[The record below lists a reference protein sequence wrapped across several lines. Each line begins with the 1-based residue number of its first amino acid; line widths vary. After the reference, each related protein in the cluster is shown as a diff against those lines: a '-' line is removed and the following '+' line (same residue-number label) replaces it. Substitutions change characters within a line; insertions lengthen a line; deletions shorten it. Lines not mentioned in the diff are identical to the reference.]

1 MAIAIPVGFR
11 FYKDAIRAAAVVA
24 GLDPYLVAAVCWQ
37 ESAFNADAFRHE
49 PAFWNRY
56 LKTNPKYRHLNPRR
70 VSSSYSLMQVMYCRV
85 HEDRMTDND
94 ALPPEHLFVPEL
106 NLRTGC
112 QLLAEL
118 QAWANHTSVTGLT
131 PTPARVIEASLAAYN
146 GGRGGN
152 RPSDEPLRNGKYAR
166 EVLAKLAI
174 LKTANA
180 FA

>member
-1 MAIAIPVGFR
+1 MVNIPVGFR
-11 FYKDAIRAAAVVA
+11 FYKDAIRDAAAAA
-24 GLDPYLVAAVCWQ
+24 GLDPALVAAVCWQ
-37 ESAFNADAFRHE
+37 ESGFNADAFRHE

-56 LKTNPKYRHLNPRR
+56 LKANPKYRHLNPRR

-85 HEDRMTDND
+85 LEDKMTDND
-94 ALPPEHLFVPEL
+94 TLPPEHLFVPEL

-118 QAWANHTSVTGLT
+118 LAWAK
-131 PTPARVIEASLAAYN
+131 ARTTDPDRAIEAALASYN

-152 RPSDEPLRNGKYAR
+152 SPTEPVLRNGKYAR

-174 LKTANA
+174 LKSQNA